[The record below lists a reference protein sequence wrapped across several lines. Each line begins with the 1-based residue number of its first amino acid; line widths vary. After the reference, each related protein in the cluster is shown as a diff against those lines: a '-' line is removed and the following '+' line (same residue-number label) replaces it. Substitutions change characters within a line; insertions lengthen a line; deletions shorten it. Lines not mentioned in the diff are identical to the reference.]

1 MPPLQVQ
8 DFPQTGFMDLK
19 MPQTSCMRENTNDQQ
34 DMLLQEILSVAQASQ
49 ELINQDTTW
58 VGNFAHDDDF
68 SFLPHNNNH
77 IQDQACKFIEIGGL
91 DEQFKNERVVENLR
105 WVGMSNKELEKV
117 I

>member
-8 DFPQTGFMDLK
+8 DFPQTGFMNLK
-19 MPQTSCMRENTNDQQ
+19 MPQTSFMHENTNDQQ
-34 DMLLQEILSVAQASQ
+34 NMLVQEILSVAQASQ
-49 ELINQDTTW
+49 ELINQDITW
-58 VGNFAHDDDF
+58 GGNFAHDDDF
-68 SFLPHNNNH
+68 SFLPHNNNQ
-77 IQDQACKFIEIGGL
+77 IQDQASKSIEIGGL